1 MLYPVEDM
9 EKREP
14 SYTVGGNVNWYSHYG
29 GQYGGFLKLKIELTY
44 DPVVPLLGM
53 YPENTII

>member
-14 SYTVGGNVNWYSHYG
+14 SYVVGGNLNWYSHYG
-29 GQYGGFLKLKIELTY
+29 RQYGGFLKLKIELTY
-44 DPVVPLLGM
+44 DPIVPLLGI